1 MASGSAA
8 VRLAKTETDI
18 AKCFDIM
25 HELRPNLVKDDFVI
39 TVRTMQKEGFNL
51 AFLEVDKQVV
61 AVAGYRIYTNLYM
74 GKHCYVDDLVTAAEH
89 RSKGYGYQLLAWVRS
104 QALRA
109 GCKVLHLDSGTQ
121 RGRAHKF
128 YFDQGFTIASY
139 HFTEQLN

>member
-1 MASGSAA
+1 MASDSAA

-39 TVRTMQKEGFNL
+39 RVRTMQKEGFKL
-51 AFLEVDKQVV
+51 AFLELDKQVV
-61 AVAGYRIYTNLYM
+61 AAAGYRIYTNLHM
-74 GKHCYVDDLVTAAEH
+74 GKHCYVDDLITDPKH
-89 RSKGYGYQLLAWVRS
+89 RSKGYGEKILAWVRS
-104 QALRA
+104 QALQV
-109 GCKVLHLDSGTQ
+109 GCKVLHLDSGTH

-139 HFTEQLN
+139 HVTEDLN